1 MLHWICPE
9 CGRDCSPAVRECPI
23 CVSAA
28 QQSPA
33 ATELVTSD
41 GVLALVQT
49 LQAVPPVPLL
59 APVAANGQAKATAAL
74 TVEEPASQTDEA
86 IDSLV
91 RPLIESADA
100 VVPTTECVE
109 PKPAPELAS
118 LASDP
123 PAAAKPS
130 ECVGAGPEVE
140 PADVATEH
148 SPALPSLA
156 RLAESVER
164 DPPAELPVE
173 PSTETSPS
181 VEPLVA
187 AAEAAF
193 SADTLATPSVSEG
206 TLPAVAPESEPA
218 ASPVKSRKH
227 AARVKPV
234 SVASAPPE
242 SLCAPVAEHPAATPN
257 VNEECAESAPQ
268 LEKSLEIQPGAE
280 LANFETQAPP
290 LAESPAEAAPNVE
303 PLNAAASYPP
313 CDPLLDL
320 VASPASSAE
329 PTPAQVESAQLIE
342 PATEQEV
349 TLKAACADAS
359 EPAEPTGAAA
369 TAEPEATVAATIS
382 EPAAEPEVLA
392 SVDASESAEPAGAAA
407 TAEPE
412 ATVAATISEPATEPE
427 ELATVAD
434 ASESVEPASAAVTAE
449 PATEPAV
456 VAMAS
461 EPADAQPPATTEPK
475 NHGTEEQANSL
486 LSQALELEAEA
497 IVDAVARQAEA
508 DNAAVR
514 AVAASFEDRPK
525 TSLLTAPSEIVEAP
539 APPASQWIR
548 TLRPAIPA
556 RKPSDPSH
564 NALAS
569 GPQTSALAGP
579 CLPEQL
585 LTFIEHKPA
594 EQKPHRKSGAIPSW
608 VISLVVATT
617 LFLSAGRF
625 LQYLAN
631 NKSPNAAAGQAQQS
645 AQPAAAP
652 AEPAVAAHPF
662 AKFVEVTGLR
672 VVSDPNRKSQVQ
684 YLVVNH
690 SPSHISGVALK
701 ITVTPSEPSGA
712 APLFTVSS
720 IVPSLGPYQSKEIR
734 TDLDADLRSSSIPD
748 WQYLRTEV
756 QVGTQQ

>member
-382 EPAAEPEVLA
+382 EPA
-392 SVDASESAEPAGAAA
+392 
-407 TAEPE
+407 
-412 ATVAATISEPATEPE
+412 TEPE